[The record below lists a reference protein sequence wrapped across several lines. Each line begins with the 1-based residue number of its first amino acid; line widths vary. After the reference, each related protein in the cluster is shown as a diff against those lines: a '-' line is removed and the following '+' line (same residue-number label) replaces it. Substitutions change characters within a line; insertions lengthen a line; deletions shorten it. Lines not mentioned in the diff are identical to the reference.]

1 MDSKPKVLIV
11 DDEELSQEFLRFFL
25 AKKFEVYTCGCVNAF
40 YNLINKM
47 DFDLI
52 VMDISLRDYKDG
64 IQLTRELKNMPRFEQ
79 VPVFV
84 LTAHNTTKDRH
95 DSLEA
100 GAYQFL
106 TKPVDVRS
114 LVTRIDEV
122 LMSQRR

>member
-1 MDSKPKVLIV
+1 MDSKPRVLIV

-25 AKKFEVYTCGCVNAF
+25 AKKFEVYTCGSVNAF
-40 YNLINKM
+40 YNLINKT

-64 IQLTRELKNMPRFEQ
+64 IQLTRELKQMPRFVN

-100 GAYQFL
+100 GAHQFL
-106 TKPVDVRS
+106 TKPVDARS

-122 LMSQRR
+122 LMGLRR